1 MKLML
6 AENAGYCFGVKLAVN
21 AAEESAQKYGRIYTL
36 GHIIH
41 NKNVVSELEKKGV
54 IAISSAADAPDGSTV
69 MLRAHGVTN
78 DETDLLT
85 QKGCRIIDATCPFV
99 KKIHNIVG
107 EESRQSRKI
116 IIAGKREHP
125 EVIGIASRCKECVMV
140 QNREELSKIC
150 AEWAEYD
157 ISMVAQTTFEKK
169 EYEFFKKFI
178 KKTCKYIRIFD
189 TICFATE
196 LRQDEAAL
204 CASQADATVVVGDRG
219 SSNTNNLFV
228 ICSSACPR
236 TYFVESADE
245 LDIEQFDDTDEVF
258 VTAGASTPDKIIQEV
273 CMKMTEKIENIAA
286 ESFEELL
293 EQSFKTLHT
302 GEKVSGIVT
311 QINNTDITVDLGV
324 KQAGYIP
331 LAELSDDP
339 AFKLE
344 ESIKVGDQ
352 IEATVVRVNDVDGVV
367 TLSKR
372 RLDAVKNWEK
382 LEGAVESKEPL
393 EGIIV
398 DQNKGGVVAN
408 VLGIRVFIPASQTGL
423 PKDASFDAMMKT
435 THKIRI
441 TEVNRARRRVVG
453 TIKELRNEARREAQ
467 AKIWETIAIG
477 NKYEGVVKSFTSYG
491 AFVDIGGVDGM
502 VHISELSWSRV
513 RHPSEVLAIGQT
525 IEVFV
530 IGLDTEKKKIS
541 LGYRKSE
548 DDPWKLFTDKY
559 SVGDVASVKIVKFMP
574 FGAFAE
580 VMENVDGLIH
590 ISQIANRRIE
600 KAEDALTI
608 GDVVD
613 AKIVAIDED
622 KKKISLS
629 IRALAETEAPAEE
642 ATADN
647 E

>member
-1 MKLML
+1 MKVNI
-6 AENAGYCFGVKLAVN
+6 AENAGYCFGVRLAVN
-21 AAEESAQKYGRIYTL
+21 TAEENAAKYGHIYTL

-41 NKNVVSELEKKGV
+41 NKNVVKELESKGV
-54 IAISSAADAPDGSTV
+54 TAISSAKDAPEGSNIL
-69 MLRAHGVTN
+69 LRAHGVTTEEIDILKSKN
-78 DETDLLT
+78 
-85 QKGCRIIDATCPFV
+85 CNIIDATCPFV
-99 KKIHNIVG
+99 KKIHRIAMD
-107 EESRQSRKI
+107 ESALGQKI
-116 IIAGKREHP
+116 LIAGKREHP
-125 EVIGIASRCKECVMV
+125 EVIGIASRCKECAIV
-140 QNREELSKIC
+140 QNRDELSKIC
-150 AEWAEYD
+150 EEWRED
-157 ISMVAQTTFEKK
+157 SFSVVAQTTFEKK
-169 EYEFFKKFI
+169 EYEIFKNFI
-178 KKTCKYIRIFD
+178 KNTCKCVRFFD
-189 TICFATE
+189 TICVATE
-196 LRQDEAAL
+196 LRQAEAAL
-204 CASQADATVVVGDRG
+204 SASKADATVVVGDRG
-219 SSNTNNLFV
+219 SSNTNNLYV
-228 ICSSACPR
+228 ICSSVCPK
-236 TYFVESADE
+236 TLFVESAGE
-245 LDIEQFDDTDEVF
+245 IDIEALDGAENIF

-273 CMKMTEKIENIAA
+273 CKKMTEKIENIAA

-339 AFKLE
+339 TFKLE

-393 EGIIV
+393 DGIIV

-453 TIKELRNEARREAQ
+453 TIKELRNEARREGQ
-467 AKIWETIAIG
+467 AKIWETIAVG

-502 VHISELSWSRV
+502 VHISELSWNRV
-513 RHPSEVLAIGQT
+513 RHPSDVLEIGQT
-525 IEVFV
+525 VEVFV
-530 IGLDTEKKKIS
+530 IALDAEKKKIS

-548 DDPWKLFTDKY
+548 DDPWKMFTDKY
-559 SVGDVASVKIVKFMP
+559 AVGDVASVKIVKFMP

-613 AKIVAIDED
+613 AKIVAIDEE

-629 IRALAETEAPAEE
+629 IRALAETEAPAE
-642 ATADN
+642 ATEN

>member
-1 MKLML
+1 MNVKL
-6 AENAGYCFGVKLAVN
+6 AENAGYCFGVRLAVKAAEDN
-21 AAEESAQKYGRIYTL
+21 AAEFGRIYTL

-41 NKNVVSELEKKGV
+41 NKNVVKDLEEKGV
-54 IAISSAADAPDGSTV
+54 FAISAANDAPDGSNIL
-69 MLRAHGVTN
+69 LRAHGVTQ
-78 DETDLLT
+78 EEIEILRS
-85 QKGCRIIDATCPFV
+85 KGCNIVDATCPFV
-99 KKIHNIVG
+99 KKIHRIVE
-107 EESRQSRKI
+107 EESLAGQKI

-125 EVIGIASRCKECVMV
+125 EVIGIASRCKDCVIV
-140 QNREELSKIC
+140 QNREELSKLCEVWGDEQLSI
-150 AEWAEYD
+150 
-157 ISMVAQTTFEKK
+157 VAQTTFEKK
-169 EYEFFKKFI
+169 EYEFFKNFVKN
-178 KKTCKYIRIFD
+178 TCKSIRIFD
-189 TICFATE
+189 TICVATE

-204 CASQADATVVVGDRG
+204 CASKADATVVVGDRG

-228 ICSSACPR
+228 ICSSACPK
-236 TYFVESADE
+236 TFFVESADE
-245 LDIEQFDDTDEVF
+245 IDVSKFDTAENVF

-273 CMKMTEKIENIAA
+273 CKKMTEKIENIAA

-339 AFKLE
+339 TFKLE

-393 EGIIV
+393 DGVIV

-435 THKIRI
+435 IHKVRI

-502 VHISELSWSRV
+502 VHISELSWNRV
-513 RHPSEVLAIGQT
+513 RHPSDVLAIGQT
-525 IEVFV
+525 VEVFV
-530 IGLDTEKKKIS
+530 IGLDAEKKKIS

-548 DDPWKLFTDKY
+548 EDPWKLFTDKY
-559 SVGDVASVKIVKFMP
+559 NVGDVASVKIVKFMP

-613 AKIVAIDED
+613 AKIVAIDEE

-629 IRALAETEAPAEE
+629 IRALAETEAPAE
-642 ATADN
+642 ATEN